1 MSVQRPLAAAQIPP
15 ERLGPARTARLDE
28 GERSLYHWILGSFA
42 RGEPPDATAL
52 ATQAERLRI
61 YLSVALASLASDDLV
76 HTGTDVAI
84 TVAYPFS
91 GRPTAHRVQLD
102 VHEVHAM
109 CAIDALGMAPMFGR
123 PIRVESSDPVS
134 GDTVR
139 VELAPDGDASWT
151 PQEAVVVSGSSCDGA
166 AFNGCCHVLNFFSA
180 RENAEQYLSARAD
193 VRGIVISI
201 REAIEAGRCVFGD
214 ALSEIR

>member
-1 MSVQRPLAAAQIPP
+1 MSVQRALAAAQIPP
-15 ERLGPARTARLDE
+15 ERLGPARTAQLDE
-28 GERSLYHWILGSFA
+28 GERSLYHSILRSFA
-42 RGEPPDATAL
+42 RGETPDATAL
-52 ATQAERLRI
+52 ATQAEHHGLD
-61 YLSVALASLASDDLV
+61 LPVTLASLAAEDLV
-76 HTGTDVAI
+76 HTGADGAI
-84 TVAYPFS
+84 TVASPA